1 MRTFVFVNE
10 DESNSTQPSKR
21 VQTDD
26 DKRKKQQLRQ
36 ELEEKGGACLRC
48 SQERKA
54 CDREDICS
62 KCRLPRPG
70 ATRTGEATLC
80 LRGIDKLWLWRA
92 VEQHS
97 LHGGSREQALH
108 EARNTTFA
116 DSRQRLRELQAL
128 LGNNMSLVVYL
139 TSKLGNST
147 EPSRIVA
154 VSGSLAE
161 NLQSSPNKLT
171 KQVKDALATHL
182 PDLALRSPPNVSTP
196 GQKLMASAQS
206 ALRVYRFFSNAAH
219 IKYHVSPSDMKSAS
233 QVGCFLMEYC
243 ARLLATEVEEVLK
256 QIRAM
261 IWPRNPGDVPKHA
274 FGLYYCILEGLQRW
288 SAQNA
293 LDDVL
298 NPLMS
303 RASAVIPDL
312 SLLYRNIYGSRET
325 LREFVDREIP
335 PMTDVHNLHLSHELL
350 STIHN
355 PAKSWEPMPDPFHKD
370 CLVHDF
376 LKPGQVSWIPELH
389 PVQSRVFN
397 AQPILAA
404 HTSPLQRGRSEA
416 GGLISSEPLYESPDA
431 TLRNS
436 SWDDRST
443 CIQSPTEAEHGA
455 ELRHGTNVQVGD
467 VKSPQDLLGI
477 TGETGT
483 HHKRGRSLASPQCTS
498 PSPPFKQSKLD
509 AGQTCLSVP
518 EHQADDADITTEA
531 DETFGPEP
539 WNPLWDCFFDVAN
552 YLA

>member
-1 MRTFVFVNE
+1 ME
-10 DESNSTQPSKR
+10 DEAKSTQPSKR

-26 DKRKKQQLRQ
+26 EKRQKQQLRK

-70 ATRTGEATLC
+70 ANPTGEATLC
-80 LRGIDKLWLWRA
+80 LRGIEKLWLWRA

-97 LHGGSREQALH
+97 LHGGSRKQALH
-108 EARNTTFA
+108 EARNTTFP
-116 DSRQRLRELQAL
+116 DSRRPLKELQAL
-128 LGNNMSLVVYL
+128 LGNHMSLVVYL
-139 TSKLGNST
+139 TSKLGDST
-147 EPSRIVA
+147 ATSPIVA

-161 NLQSSPNKLT
+161 NLQSSPNNLT
-171 KQVKDALATHL
+171 RQVKEALATHL
-182 PDLALRSPPNVSTP
+182 PDLVLRSPPNVSTAD
-196 GQKLMASAQS
+196 QRKLMVSVQS

-219 IKYHVSPSDMKSAS
+219 IMYHVSPSDMKSAP
-233 QVGCFLMEYC
+233 QVGYFLMESC
-243 ARLLATEVEEVLK
+243 ARLLATEVEEVLE

-261 IWPRNPGDVPKHA
+261 IWPRNPSDVPKHA
-274 FGLYYCILEGLQRW
+274 FGLYYRILEGLQR
-288 SAQNA
+288 SNAQNA
-293 LDDVL
+293 RDDVL
-298 NPLMS
+298 NPLRS

-325 LREFVDREIP
+325 LQDFVDREIP
-335 PMTDVHNLHLSHELL
+335 PMADIHNLHLGHELL

-355 PAKSWEPMPDPFHKD
+355 PAKSWKPMPDPFHKD

-376 LKPGQVSWIPELH
+376 LKPGQVSWTPELH
-389 PVQSRVFN
+389 PVQSRVLN
-397 AQPILAA
+397 TQPILAT
-404 HTSPLQRGRSEA
+404 HTSPLRRGRSGAYE
-416 GGLISSEPLYESPDA
+416 LISSENSYESPDA
-431 TLRNS
+431 TLRN

-455 ELRHGTNVQVGD
+455 ELRRGNNVQVGD

-498 PSPPFKQSKLD
+498 PSPPFKGSKLD

-531 DETFGPEP
+531 DETSGPQP
-539 WNPLWDCFFDVAN
+539 WDPDWESFFD
-552 YLA
+552 LAFELA